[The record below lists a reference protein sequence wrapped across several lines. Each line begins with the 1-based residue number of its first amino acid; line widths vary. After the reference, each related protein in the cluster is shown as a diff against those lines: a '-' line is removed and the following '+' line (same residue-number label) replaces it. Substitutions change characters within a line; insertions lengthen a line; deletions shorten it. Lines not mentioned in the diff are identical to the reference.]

1 MQAEE
6 EKYIKRIRANIK
18 KYRKQKNISQERL
31 AEIVNCSREH
41 LSRIESGK
49 LQPGIILFINLAQA
63 LGISL
68 DDMIS

>member
-49 LQPGIILFINLAQA
+49 LQPGVILFINLAQA